1 MKRDGNTLSMVAR
14 NAWDDKP
21 LQSMTKNSPQKATRT
36 HITIIGHVTKSE
48 LLKHLTEEKLGYG
61 IANRFLFFL
70 VRRVNILP
78 LGGGESPITE
88 DQMERLR
95 RAIEFGAVEREI
107 PLSGG
112 DENGTAQSNCGTS
125 STRTSPKGN
134 LDSSELVSRGPR
146 RRSGASRPSMPSST
160 APKKSA
166 ARTCSPVWPCG
177 STARRAPD

>member
-61 IANRFLFFL
+61 LANRFLFFL

-78 LGGGESPITE
+78 LGGGE
-88 DQMERLR
+88 
-95 RAIEFGAVEREI
+95 I

-112 DENGTAQSNCGTS
+112 DEDGTAQSNCGTS